1 MEEPKHLIIE
11 LLLIIRSTGLLAL
24 RLLKAIPDEGWQHVW
39 KRLPLFILIWLFY
52 ALLNLMHIIGHL
64 IDEII
69 FLRYQ
74 KTQIKRPVFIVGV
87 PRSGTTLLQ
96 RIIAEDDNFSTLQ
109 TWEALLAPSISEK
122 YLFIFIGKLLNPLSG
137 FFGLVRRKLF
147 KNMDQIHEIRIKAAE
162 EDFLLLLPLE
172 ACFLLVLLC
181 PKSNHYWNLA
191 AFDKDCDSRYQNNC
205 YVVLSSVFT
214 KTFVLSWHRFKTS
227 K

>member
-1 MEEPKHLIIE
+1 MEEPRHLIIE

-147 KNMDQIHEIRIKAAE
+147 KNMD
-162 EDFLLLLPLE
+162 
-172 ACFLLVLLC
+172 
-181 PKSNHYWNLA
+181 
-191 AFDKDCDSRYQNNC
+191 
-205 YVVLSSVFT
+205 
-214 KTFVLSWHRFKTS
+214 
-227 K
+227 